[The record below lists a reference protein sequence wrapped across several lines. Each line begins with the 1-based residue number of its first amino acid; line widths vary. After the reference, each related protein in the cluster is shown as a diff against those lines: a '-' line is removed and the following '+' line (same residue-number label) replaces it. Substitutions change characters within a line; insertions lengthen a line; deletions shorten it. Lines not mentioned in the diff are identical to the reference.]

1 MKYSTGGNVS
11 LLDCRVR
18 NGNGYFQAAMAVHVR
33 MDKPVV
39 YKYFAYLQYLRY
51 I

>member
-1 MKYSTGGNVS
+1 
-11 LLDCRVR
+11 
-18 NGNGYFQAAMAVHVR
+18 MAVHVR